1 MQVLARCQDFFS
13 TWVKKFIFTCF
24 SSLYLYLVWAL
35 LPCKSFVVR
44 SGVASSFSMF
54 TDQTLLYS
62 QKVYYSLSCGI
73 LNGLFQKSK
82 FWKASTAVITKDLV
96 LQSDWKNAPKRQTN
110 FTVCH

>member
-1 MQVLARCQDFFS
+1 MQVLARYQDFFS
-13 TWVKKFIFTCF
+13 AWGQKFILILL

-35 LPCKSFVVR
+35 LPCKSFMVR

-73 LNGLFQKSK
+73 LNGPCRKSK

-96 LQSDWKNAPKRQTN
+96 LQSDWKYAPKRQTN
-110 FTVCH
+110 FKECH